1 MIYRTSLLCALPE
14 RRIEKGK
21 GRSVN
26 RLYIFSAK
34 TCLSFS
40 VGVLTKP
47 DTLTKGSTSSQ
58 KKWKEILQGDGDTDK
73 LKHGYYCVRLPDDVE
88 RSQNIARRVLIQQ
101 AADFFDKT
109 PPWKDVTD
117 RSRFGIPSFVANVS
131 TLLVQLIEQTFVIFP

>member
-1 MIYRTSLLCALPE
+1 MIYRTSFLCALHE

-21 GRSVN
+21 GPSVDRSYLFN
-26 RLYIFSAK
+26 PKSS
-34 TCLSFS
+34 LSFS

-58 KKWKEILQGDGDTDK
+58 KKWKEILQGDSDK

-109 PPWKDVTD
+109 PPWKDVAD

-131 TLLVQLIEQTFVIFP
+131 TLLVQLIEQTSVIFP